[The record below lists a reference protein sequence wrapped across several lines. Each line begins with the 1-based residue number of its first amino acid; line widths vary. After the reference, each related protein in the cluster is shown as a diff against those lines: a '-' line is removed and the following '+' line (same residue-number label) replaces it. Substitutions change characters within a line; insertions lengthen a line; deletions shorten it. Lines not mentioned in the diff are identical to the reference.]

1 MGCLV
6 ALLLIVLI
14 LGAGMWATVG
24 LVALMATLVVSGLVG
39 WAADLVVP
47 GKLPLGWVGAVLTG
61 LIGGWLGHFL
71 FTLQPLNQ
79 IQLPQLVLFGVD
91 LVPAFIGALIIAF
104 VAQLF
109 TMRRPVV

>member
-6 ALLLIVLI
+6 ALILIVLV

-24 LVALMATLVVSGLVG
+24 LVALIATLVVAGLVG

-47 GKLPLGWVGAVLTG
+47 GRLPGGWLGAVLTG
-61 LIGGWLGHFL
+61 LIGGWLGHLVFNA
-71 FTLQPLNQ
+71 LN
-79 IQLPQLVLFGVD
+79 IHVAPLVLFGVD
-91 LVPAFIGALIIAF
+91 LIPAFVGALI
-104 VAQLF
+104 VALVAELF

>member
-6 ALLLIVLI
+6 ALLAIVLI

-24 LVALMATLVVSGLVG
+24 VVGLLATLVVAGLVG

-47 GKLPLGWVGAVLTG
+47 GKLPLGWIGAVLTG
-61 LIGGWLGHFL
+61 LIGGWLGHFV
-71 FTLQPLNQ
+71 FNALN
-79 IQLPQLVLFGVD
+79 IHVAQLVLFGVD
-91 LVPAFIGALIIAF
+91 LIPAFVGALI
-104 VAQLF
+104 VAVVAELF